1 MTNMSDYPATYDGV
15 LQLLERLRGPNGCPW
30 DRKQT
35 HKSMTEM
42 LLEECY
48 ELIEAIEDDN
58 VDEMVEELGDVLF
71 HVAFQARIAEEAK
84 EFTHGRVF
92 EALIGKLVR
101 RHPHVFGDVRADDAE
116 QVIANWDAIKRDE
129 KQGADDSILDGLPRH
144 MPALAYA
151 QSVQG
156 RAARTG
162 FDWDDISGA
171 LAKVV
176 EELGE
181 IDDAQSEEQ
190 KEHEL
195 GDLLFSIVNASRW
208 MGIEAESALRH
219 ANGRFYR
226 RFKTMERLSGERGL
240 SFTEL
245 PLDEKEGLWKEAK
258 ALNG

>member
-1 MTNMSDYPATYDGV
+1 MTIRHDYPATYDGV

-35 HKSMTEM
+35 HQSMTEM

-58 VDEMVEELGDVLF
+58 VDEMIGELGDVLF

-84 EFTHGRVF
+84 EFTQGQVF
-92 EALIGKLVR
+92 EALISKLVR
-101 RHPHVFGDVRADDAE
+101 RHPHVFGDVQADDAE
-116 QVIANWDAIKRDE
+116 QVLANWDAIKRDE
-129 KQGADDSILDGLPRH
+129 KTGSDDSILDGLPRN
-144 MPALAYA
+144 MPSLAYA

-156 RAARTG
+156 RAARAG

-171 LAKVV
+171 LSKVV
-176 EELGE
+176 EELAE
-181 IDDAQSEEQ
+181 ISEAQSDEQ

-208 MGIEAESALRH
+208 MGIDAESALRH
-219 ANGRFYR
+219 ANNRFYR
-226 RFKTMERLSGERGL
+226 RFTTMERFGRERGL
-240 SFTEL
+240 PFAGL
-245 PLDEKEGLWKEAK
+245 PLDEKEALWQEAK
-258 ALNG
+258 ALEE

>member
-1 MTNMSDYPATYDGV
+1 MTNMPDYPATYDGV

-30 DRKQT
+30 DKKQT
-35 HKSMTEM
+35 HQSMTEM

-48 ELIEAIEDDN
+48 ELIEAIEEEN
-58 VDEMVEELGDVLF
+58 VEEMVEELGDVLF

-84 EFTHGRVF
+84 EFTQGEVF

-101 RHPHVFGDVRADDAE
+101 RHPHVFGDVQADDAE

-129 KQGADDSILDGLPRH
+129 KKGGDDSILDGLPRH
-144 MPALAYA
+144 MPALGYA

-156 RAARTG
+156 RAARSG

-171 LAKVV
+171 LAKVA

-181 IDDAQSEEQ
+181 INDAQSEEQ

-208 MGIEAESALRH
+208 MGIDAESALRH

-226 RFKTMERLSGERGL
+226 RFTTMERFSRERGL
-240 SFTEL
+240 PFAGL
-245 PLDEKEGLWKEAK
+245 PLDEKEALWQEAK
-258 ALNG
+258 ALEE